1 MINFKSQTL
10 GQLYKKHKHK
20 ILSQTKN
27 VEKKFFRCINVVKF
41 GRVGR
46 VVSRRCAKAVEAAE
60 GLHGSAREQAT
71 EVLSWVTAGGSMGD
85 HGWSSKNAEEDHHG
99 NHTKWTV
106 DRGLLFVFA
115 LILTSPNN
123 SIMLIF

>member
-1 MINFKSQTL
+1 MVPRQ
-10 GQLYKKHKHK
+10 
-20 ILSQTKN
+20 
-27 VEKKFFRCINVVKF
+27 
-41 GRVGR
+41 
-46 VVSRRCAKAVEAAE
+46 CAKSVEAAE
-60 GLHGSAREQAT
+60 GLHGSAREQET
-71 EVLSWVTAGGSMGD
+71 EVLSWVTASGSMGG